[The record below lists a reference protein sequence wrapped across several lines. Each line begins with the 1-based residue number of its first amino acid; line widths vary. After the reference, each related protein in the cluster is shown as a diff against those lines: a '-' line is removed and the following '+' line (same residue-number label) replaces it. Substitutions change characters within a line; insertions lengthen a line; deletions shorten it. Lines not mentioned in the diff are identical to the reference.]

1 MPHILSLVS
10 SWSIFCLSIRESM
23 WVLIWFSSEQP
34 TKMSAPVLVQ
44 RGIALLWHRPCSRVR
59 SVAFVNEPGSLNMF
73 QKGSTLHAKW
83 ILTPFRY
90 DGASLKGP
98 HGSFS
103 RRPCRRLIL
112 HTMPLDLKW
121 SHNYPLCRAREPAET
136 RPLSSYKHIYSMT
149 PSERSKDKEDD
160 ENIKQCYKISIRW
173 PWGVKTA
180 TYHKNLT
187 HFEKRNCRKQNKMS
201 QNVTS
206 SKTNNNWGIKNVE
219 NNI

>member
-1 MPHILSLVS
+1 
-10 SWSIFCLSIRESM
+10 M

-98 HGSFS
+98 RGSFS

-121 SHNYPLCRAREPAET
+121 SHNNPLCRAREPAET
-136 RPLSSYKHIYSMT
+136 RPLSSYKYIYSMT

-160 ENIKQCYKISIRW
+160 DINIWRTRMLSNEHKEALRAQNSSISQKPDTFW
-173 PWGVKTA
+173 KTKLSK
-180 TYHKNLT
+180 TK
-187 HFEKRNCRKQNKMS
+187 
-201 QNVTS
+201 QNVTERDIF
-206 SKTNNNWGIKNVE
+206 KHQQQLGDKKCGKQHFIF
-219 NNI
+219 